1 MMLEKAVEK
10 TVLPQGHLIILNDL
24 HQQREFSSLN
34 GIAGVANLHSI
45 LNTSH
50 HSHCIQR
57 FKVRLSNTA

>member
-34 GIAGVANLHSI
+34 GIAGVQIYI
-45 LNTSH
+45 LYWTLL
-50 HSHCIQR
+50 IILIA
-57 FKVRLSNTA
+57 FKGSK